1 MPLSAA
7 RRWLK
12 FLLCG
17 CWAARLLE
25 CAGLPLLRRT
35 RGLEFLQSCGECFGA
50 PLPLAVACLFAL
62 GGLAARTRDA
72 PAGTRADDAV
82 AEGPRPAVAIAL
94 PVHLR
99 GRGRWEE
106 AQMTEVAQGHAACVC
121 CGSSRA
127 RVGAL
132 PMRCRL
138 KGGAAPCRC
147 AEGAPLAARLVRLL
161 TACRAAAHSAVALRR
176 ATALE
181 VTVEAAALVAALLD
195 ACSAACGAAA
205 VTA

>member
-12 FLLCG
+12 FLLRG
-17 CWAARLLE
+17 CWAVRLLE

-72 PAGTRADDAV
+72 PAGTRADDAA

-106 AQMTEVAQGHAACVC
+106 AQMTEVAQATLLVCVV
-121 CGSSRA
+121 RAVA
-127 RVGAL
+127 RVLEHCQCGADS
-132 PMRCRL
+132 
-138 KGGAAPCRC
+138 K
-147 AEGAPLAARLVRLL
+147 EVV
-161 TACRAAAHSAVALRR
+161 CRAAALKW
-176 ATALE
+176 
-181 VTVEAAALVAALLD
+181 LLLPHGWSG
-195 ACSAACGAAA
+195 C
-205 VTA
+205 

>member
-12 FLLCG
+12 FLLRG

-35 RGLEFLQSCGECFGA
+35 RGLELLQSCGECFGA

-72 PAGTRADDAV
+72 PAGTHADDAV

-106 AQMTEVAQGHAACVC
+106 AQMTEVAQATLLACVV
-121 CGSSRA
+121 GAVA
-127 RVGAL
+127 RVLEHCQCGADS
-132 PMRCRL
+132 
-138 KGGAAPCRC
+138 KD
-147 AEGAPLAARLVRLL
+147 VV
-161 TACRAAAHSAVALRR
+161 CRAAALK
-176 ATALE
+176 E
-181 VTVEAAALVAALLD
+181 LLLPHGWSG
-195 ACSAACGAAA
+195 C
-205 VTA
+205 

>member
-35 RGLEFLQSCGECFGA
+35 RGLELLQSCGECFGA

-62 GGLAARTRDA
+62 DGLAARTRDA
-72 PAGTRADDAV
+72 PAGTRADDAR
-82 AEGPRPAVAIAL
+82 AEGPRPTVVIAL

-106 AQMTEVAQGHAACVC
+106 AQMTEVAQATLLACVV
-121 CGSSRA
+121 GAVA
-127 RVGAL
+127 RVLEYCQCGADSKDVV
-132 PMRCRL
+132 CR
-138 KGGAAPCRC
+138 
-147 AEGAPLAARLVRLL
+147 
-161 TACRAAAHSAVALRR
+161 
-176 ATALE
+176 
-181 VTVEAAALVAALLD
+181 VAALKELLLPHGWSG
-195 ACSAACGAAA
+195 C
-205 VTA
+205 

>member
-12 FLLCG
+12 FLLRG

-25 CAGLPLLRRT
+25 CRSLPLLRRT
-35 RGLEFLQSCGECFGA
+35 RGLELLQSCGECFAA

-72 PAGTRADDAV
+72 PAGTHADDAV
-82 AEGPRPAVAIAL
+82 AEGPRPTVAIAL

-106 AQMTEVAQGHAACVC
+106 AQMTEVAQATLLVC
-121 CGSSRA
+121 AVGAVA
-127 RVGAL
+127 RVLEHCQCGADS
-132 PMRCRL
+132 
-138 KGGAAPCRC
+138 K
-147 AEGAPLAARLVRLL
+147 V
-161 TACRAAAHSAVALRR
+161 LRR
-176 ATALE
+176 
-181 VTVEAAALVAALLD
+181 VAALKELLLPHGWS
-195 ACSAACGAAA
+195 CC
-205 VTA
+205 

>member
-12 FLLCG
+12 FLLRG
-17 CWAARLLE
+17 CWAVRLLE

-35 RGLEFLQSCGECFGA
+35 RGLEFLQSCGECFAA
-50 PLPLAVACLFAL
+50 PLPLAVACLFTL

-72 PAGTRADDAV
+72 PAGTRADDAA

-106 AQMTEVAQGHAACVC
+106 AQMTEVAHKPRCLCVLWEQ
-121 CGSSRA
+121 SRA
-127 RVGAL
+127 CCSTANAVQTQR
-132 PMRCRL
+132 MC
-138 KGGAAPCRC
+138 C
-147 AEGAPLAARLVRLL
+147 AVPLR
-161 TACRAAAHSAVALRR
+161 
-176 ATALE
+176 
-181 VTVEAAALVAALLD
+181 
-195 ACSAACGAAA
+195 
-205 VTA
+205 